1 MTSISDRPIRAFAVI
16 LLLTAAAMWGE
27 RELVRLGA
35 TNGFNAVAF
44 FVFFLGWAGIA
55 LLTAAVYRRLR
66 ADARRR
72 IEAEEAADQASRL
85 MQITAALGGTRTSIA
100 AIETILQEPVH
111 ALHADAAM
119 VLLLAEDRESA
130 TVARAIGYPELP
142 ETVDIRHHSILANA
156 INRGALITL
165 DSRQARR
172 VEYPHAPVD
181 DWLSGE
187 ALAAVPLSLERR
199 MAAMLI
205 LEFQAPRGFRAND
218 RELLETV
225 AARGSQAL
233 ERTRQYESSQ
243 RGRIEAESLRAR
255 ADQELAERQR
265 TELALRASETQ
276 YRALAARTARLHEL
290 TAALSEAVKIDA
302 VARAVV
308 EYGQIVVG
316 ASEGEVLLLT
326 EDGSHFQRLSSESAV
341 AERIKAEPGLS
352 LTDAVQSRQPV
363 FIRSFAEWQER
374 SWRSAPMAADRGYA
388 SSAVLPLLVESKP
401 IGVLVFN
408 FSAPVNFEESYRT
421 VLISVAQHCAQAFD
435 RARLY
440 ESAEQARTD
449 AEAAN
454 RHKDEFLS
462 MVSHELRT
470 PLNAILGW
478 ASMLQE
484 GVLEPAVTDRA
495 VRSIHTNAMR
505 QSKLIEELLD
515 VTRIVSGRTKL
526 ESERI
531 DLNLLLAGVVE
542 SVIPLAASSGVEL
555 RLDPVPPVVLNG
567 DVRRLEQ
574 VFLNLLSNALKFTPE
589 GGSITLATRQD
600 DDALEITVT
609 DTGIGIDSGF
619 LPYVFDRFRQADSTT
634 TRASGGLGLG
644 LAIAKH
650 IVESHNGTI
659 TVHSAG
665 AGQGT
670 TFTVRLRVIERKPE
684 RRGETAPAAGVGHRA
699 TDSATLDGV
708 RVLVVDDDSDA
719 REVVARAL
727 EAQGARVTMAE
738 SASDGF
744 ASVVAGDVDILLADI
759 AMPIEDGYSLMRR
772 IRGHADDRIASIPAI
787 AVTAGAGVTEQRQ
800 ALAAGFHM
808 HLAKP
813 VEPANL
819 ARHVQQLITLSEREG
834 ADDSEWR
841 DGQRASR

>member
-1 MTSISDRPIRAFAVI
+1 MKSISDRPIRAFALI
-16 LLLTAAAMWGE
+16 LLLTAAAIWGE

-35 TNGFNAVAF
+35 TQGFDAAAF

-55 LLTAAVYRRLR
+55 LLTVALYRRLR

-72 IEAEEAADQASRL
+72 IAAEEVADQASRL

-111 ALHADAAM
+111 ALHADSAM
-119 VLLLAEDRESA
+119 VLLLADNRESA
-130 TVARAIGYPELP
+130 TVARAIGYRELP
-142 ETVDIRHHSILANA
+142 ETVALQHHSILANA
-156 INRGALITL
+156 INQGILITL

-172 VEYPHAPVD
+172 AEYPNAPAD
-181 DWLSGE
+181 DWLGGE

-199 MAAMLI
+199 VAGLLI
-205 LEFQAPRGFRAND
+205 LEFHAPRGFHAND

-225 AARGSQAL
+225 GARGSQAL

-243 RGRIEAESLRAR
+243 RARIEAESLRAR
-255 ADQELAERQR
+255 ADEELAERQR
-265 TELALRASETQ
+265 TESALRASETQ

-308 EYGQIVVG
+308 EHGQIVVG
-316 ASEGEVLLLT
+316 ASEGELLLLT
-326 EDGSHFQRLSSESAV
+326 EDGSHFQRLSSESGV
-341 AERIKAEPGLS
+341 AEPIKAEPGLS

-363 FIRSFAEWQER
+363 FIRSFAEWQEK
-374 SWRSAPMAADRGYA
+374 SWRSAPMAADRGFA
-388 SSAVLPLLVESKP
+388 SSAALPLLVESKP
-401 IGVLVFN
+401 IGVLVFE

-421 VLISVAQHCAQAFD
+421 VLISVAQHCAQALD

-526 ESERI
+526 DSEQI
-531 DLNLLLAGVVE
+531 DLSRLLGGVVE
-542 SVIPLAASSGVEL
+542 SVIPLAASNGVEL
-555 RLDPVPPVVLNG
+555 RLDPVPPVILDG

-589 GGSITLATRQD
+589 GGSITLAARQD
-600 DDALEITVT
+600 GDALEVSVT
-609 DTGIGIDSGF
+609 DTGIGIDLGF

-644 LAIAKH
+644 LTIAKH
-650 IVESHNGTI
+650 IVESHKGTI
-659 TVHSAG
+659 AVQSAG

-670 TFTVRLRVIERKPE
+670 TFTVRLPGQKPE
-684 RRGETAPAAGVGHRA
+684 RRSEPGAAGAGVGRRA
-699 TDSATLDGV
+699 TDSAALDGV

-719 REVVARAL
+719 REVIARAL
-727 EAQGARVTMAE
+727 EARGARVTMAE

-744 ASVVAGDVDILLADI
+744 ASVLRGNVDILLADI

-772 IRGHADDRIASIPAI
+772 IRGHADGRIASIPAI
-787 AVTAGAGVTEQRQ
+787 AVTAGAGVKEQRE

-813 VEPANL
+813 VEPVDL
-819 ARHVQQLITLSEREG
+819 ARHVQQLITLSERQG
-834 ADDSEWR
+834 ANDNEWR